1 MLYGNEFAL
10 QIKIYAPLLN
20 MTEDLDKLAIKAKQM
35 APATKQFFKSIKKR
49 RFNEL
54 DQHIHALHEEVFEEM
69 DCLACG
75 NCCRTLGPRITDRD
89 IERLASAL
97 RIKEQDVIHRYLR
110 IDEDGD
116 YVFQSMPCP
125 FLGTDNF
132 CSVYKYRPKA
142 CREYPHTDRKK
153 FMQIHALTIKNAE
166 TCPAVYKI
174 LEQLKEE
181 F

>member
-1 MLYGNEFAL
+1 MLEELNEL
-10 QIKIYAPLLN
+10 P
-20 MTEDLDKLAIKAKQM
+20 DKAKRI
-35 APATKQFFKSIKKR
+35 APATRKFFKNIKKR

-54 DQHIHALHEEVFEEM
+54 DQHIQALHEEVFDEI
-69 DCLACG
+69 DCLECG
-75 NCCRTLGPRITDRD
+75 NCCRSLGPRITDRD
-89 IERLASAL
+89 IERLAGTL
-97 RIKEQDVIHRYLR
+97 HIKEQELITKYLR

-132 CSVYKYRPKA
+132 CSVYKSRPKA

-166 TCPAVYKI
+166 TCPAVYRI